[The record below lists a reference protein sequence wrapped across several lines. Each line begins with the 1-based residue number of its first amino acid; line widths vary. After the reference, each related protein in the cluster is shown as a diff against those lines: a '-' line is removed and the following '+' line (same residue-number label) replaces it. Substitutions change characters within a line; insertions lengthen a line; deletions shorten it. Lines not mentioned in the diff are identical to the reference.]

1 MTVRSILG
9 LGWSFV
15 AGLAGGWLVLAPW
28 ALGEQGGG
36 DWTVVTRN
44 EVAAGCG
51 LIALALA
58 GAAVVAVQAIRAL
71 RDAGGLAPPRRQAR
85 IEGVTASAEMEE
97 ALIGLARALAAD
109 LDGQREPADRAR
121 AGGESSWRQPS

>member
-28 ALGEQGGG
+28 ALGEQGSG

-44 EVAAGCG
+44 EVAAGSG
-51 LIALALA
+51 LIALAVA
-58 GAAVVAVQAIRAL
+58 GVAVVAVQAIRTL
-71 RDAGGLAPPRRQAR
+71 REAGGLAPRRGPAR
-85 IEGVTASAEMEE
+85 IEGVTASAEMEK
-97 ALIGLARALAAD
+97 ALIGLAQALAAD
-109 LDGQREPADRAR
+109 LDAQHEPADGVRTA
-121 AGGESSWRQPS
+121 GESSWRQPS

>member
-36 DWTVVTRN
+36 DWTVMTRN
-44 EVAAGCG
+44 EVATGGG

-58 GAAVVAVQAIRAL
+58 GAAVVAVQAIRTLREAGAL
-71 RDAGGLAPPRRQAR
+71 GRPRRSAR

-97 ALIGLARALAAD
+97 ALIALAQALAAD
-109 LDGQREPADRAR
+109 LDDGREPADRAR
-121 AGGESSWRQPS
+121 TVGESSWRQPS